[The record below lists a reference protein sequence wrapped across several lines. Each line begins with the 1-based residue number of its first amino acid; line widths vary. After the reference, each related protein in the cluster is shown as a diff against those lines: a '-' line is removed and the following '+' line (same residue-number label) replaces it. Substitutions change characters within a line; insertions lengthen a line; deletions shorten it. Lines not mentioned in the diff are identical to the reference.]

1 MSNFLKG
8 GGPVKAFHSLC
19 ALALTAALLCPN
31 VAKAASPWPD
41 LPDDHW
47 AYGAITSALDRG
59 ILTGFNDG
67 TIAPSGELTWGQY
80 LVMLDR
86 AFFPTFYANA
96 LSSGLPWDQGGYW
109 DARDNGLLYD
119 GDFLPV
125 LPGNLSQ
132 PIQRRDA
139 AILLYRAITNAAPER
154 LANRVAV
161 GAETFPD
168 WDSLPL
174 SYQTA
179 VGQLYSLG
187 IVKGRLDGSFDGSAV
202 IQRADG
208 VVLLMRVINFLEAP
222 VEPGSPDPAPPWDGD
237 PQLCELGENQAK
249 YQLLFGSVSKRRF
262 VNEAEA
268 EAAMTEVE
276 VPCWKLSS
284 GEKVSSAMTLTIHAA
299 VAEDVL
305 AIFTEIYNDPEQFPF
320 LDAGGY
326 DWRGDKATGEHN
338 CGTAI
343 DLNWRQNYQVRSG
356 KAQAGDHWLPGEDP
370 YSIPADGSVVRIFKA
385 HGWAWGG
392 DAWAESSDAGSGYH
406 DYMHFSYMGM

>member
-1 MSNFLKG
+1 MKPFR
-8 GGPVKAFHSLC
+8 SLC
-19 ALALTAALLCPN
+19 ALALAAVLFCSG
-31 VAKAASPWPD
+31 ARAASPWPD

-47 AYGAITSALDRG
+47 AYGAVLGAVDRG

-67 TIAPSGELTWGQY
+67 TIAPVGELTWGQY

-86 AFFPTFYANA
+86 AFYPAFYANA
-96 LSSGLPWDQGGYW
+96 LAVGLPWDQGGYW
-109 DARDNGLLYD
+109 AARDNGLLYD

-139 AILLYRAITNAAPER
+139 AVLLYRALANAAPER
-154 LANRVAV
+154 LQGEGN
-161 GAETFPD
+161 GPETFPD
-168 WDSLPL
+168 WDSLPP

-179 VGQLYSLG
+179 VGQLSALG
-187 IVKGRLDGSFDGSAV
+187 IIKGRLDGSFDGETV

-208 VVLLMRVINFLEAP
+208 IVLLMRVINLLEATP
-222 VEPGSPDPAPPWDGD
+222 EPEPALPWGGD
-237 PQLCELGENQAK
+237 PLLCEIGENEAK
-249 YQLLFGSVSKRRF
+249 YQLLFGSPDKRRF
-262 VNEAEA
+262 TSEAEA
-268 EAAMTEVE
+268 DAAMTEVE
-276 VPCWKLSS
+276 VPCWKLSN
-284 GEKVSSAMTLTIHAA
+284 GEKSPSTVTLTVHAA
-299 VAEDVL
+299 LAEDVL
-305 AIFTEIYNDPEQFPF
+305 AIFTEIFNDPEQFPI
-320 LDAGGY
+320 LDAGSY
-326 DWRGDKATGEHN
+326 DWRGDRATGEHN

-370 YSIPADGSVVRIFKA
+370 YSIPPDGSVVRIFQA

-392 DAWAESSDAGSGYH
+392 DAWAESWDKSSGYH

>member
-1 MSNFLKG
+1 MKPFR
-8 GGPVKAFHSLC
+8 SLC
-19 ALALTAALLCPN
+19 ALALAAVLFCSG
-31 VAKAASPWPD
+31 VRAASSWPD

-47 AYGAITSALDRG
+47 AYGAVLGAVDRG

-67 TIAPSGELTWGQY
+67 TIAPAGELTWGQY

-86 AFFPTFYANA
+86 AFYPAFYANA
-96 LSSGLPWDQGGYW
+96 LAVGLPWDQGGYW
-109 DARDNGLLYD
+109 AARDNGLLYD

-125 LPGNLSQ
+125 LPGSLKE

-139 AILLYRAITNAAPER
+139 AVLLYRAVANAAPER
-154 LANRVAV
+154 LLSDVNI
-161 GAETFPD
+161 GPETFPD
-168 WDSLPL
+168 WDSLPA

-179 VGQLYSLG
+179 VGQLSALG
-187 IVKGRLDGSFDGSAV
+187 IVKGRLDGSFDGETV

-208 VVLLMRVINFLEAP
+208 IVLLMRVISLLEAGP
-222 VEPGSPDPAPPWDGD
+222 EPALPWGGEAL
-237 PQLCELGENQAK
+237 LCEIGENEAK
-249 YQLLFGSVSKRRF
+249 YQLLFGSPAKRRF
-262 VNEAEA
+262 ASEAEA
-268 EAAMTEVE
+268 DAAMTEVE
-276 VPCWKLSS
+276 VPCWKLDH
-284 GEKVSSAMTLTIHAA
+284 GEKSPSTVTLTVHAA
-299 VAEDVL
+299 LAGDVL
-305 AIFTEIYNDPEQFPF
+305 AIFTEIFNDPEQFPI

-326 DWRGDKATGEHN
+326 DWRGDRATGEHN

-370 YSIPADGSVVRIFKA
+370 YSIPPDGSVVRIFQT

-392 DAWAESSDAGSGYH
+392 DAWAESTDPGSGYH